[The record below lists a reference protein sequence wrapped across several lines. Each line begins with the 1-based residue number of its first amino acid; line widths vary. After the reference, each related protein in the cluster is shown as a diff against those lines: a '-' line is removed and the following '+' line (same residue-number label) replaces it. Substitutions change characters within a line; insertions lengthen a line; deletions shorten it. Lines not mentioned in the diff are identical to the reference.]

1 MRYLTAGESHGP
13 RLTAIIEGIPAGLP
27 LTVEDING
35 DLKRRQGG
43 YGRGGRMKIESDQV
57 VFTSGVRHGKT
68 TGAPITMDVIN
79 KDHQKWL
86 DIMSAEDIED
96 KLKDVQ
102 YHVKPNH
109 GGSSVDAQNRQLK
122 EIISYLKEKN
132 NG

>member
-1 MRYLTAGESHGP
+1 MIHINPTTIDVALILGIISLITIAGRFIYRVTIFMDHLSTMINAWDGRDGMP
-13 RLTAIIEGIPAGLP
+13 SVLDRL
-27 LTVEDING
+27 
-35 DLKRRQGG
+35 
-43 YGRGGRMKIESDQV
+43 
-57 VFTSGVRHGKT
+57 
-68 TGAPITMDVIN
+68 
-79 KDHQKWL
+79 
-86 DIMSAEDIED
+86 EDIED

>member
-1 MRYLTAGESHGP
+1 MIHINPTTIDVALILGVISLITIAGRFIYRVTIFMDHLSIMLNAWDGKDGMP
-13 RLTAIIEGIPAGLP
+13 SVLDRL
-27 LTVEDING
+27 
-35 DLKRRQGG
+35 
-43 YGRGGRMKIESDQV
+43 
-57 VFTSGVRHGKT
+57 
-68 TGAPITMDVIN
+68 
-79 KDHQKWL
+79 
-86 DIMSAEDIED
+86 EDIED

>member
-1 MRYLTAGESHGP
+1 MIHINPTTIDVALILGVISLVTIAGRFIYRVTLFMDHLSTMLNVWNGRDGVP
-13 RLTAIIEGIPAGLP
+13 SVLDRL
-27 LTVEDING
+27 
-35 DLKRRQGG
+35 
-43 YGRGGRMKIESDQV
+43 
-57 VFTSGVRHGKT
+57 
-68 TGAPITMDVIN
+68 
-79 KDHQKWL
+79 
-86 DIMSAEDIED
+86 EDIED

>member
-1 MRYLTAGESHGP
+1 MIHINPTTIDVALILGVISLITIAGRFIYRVTIFMDHLSTMLNAWDGKDGTP
-13 RLTAIIEGIPAGLP
+13 SVLDRL
-27 LTVEDING
+27 
-35 DLKRRQGG
+35 
-43 YGRGGRMKIESDQV
+43 
-57 VFTSGVRHGKT
+57 
-68 TGAPITMDVIN
+68 
-79 KDHQKWL
+79 
-86 DIMSAEDIED
+86 EDIED

>member
-1 MRYLTAGESHGP
+1 MIHINPTTIDVALILGVISLITIAGRFIYRVTVFMDHLSTMLNTWDGKDGMP
-13 RLTAIIEGIPAGLP
+13 SVLDRL
-27 LTVEDING
+27 
-35 DLKRRQGG
+35 
-43 YGRGGRMKIESDQV
+43 
-57 VFTSGVRHGKT
+57 
-68 TGAPITMDVIN
+68 
-79 KDHQKWL
+79 
-86 DIMSAEDIED
+86 EDIED

>member
-1 MRYLTAGESHGP
+1 MIHINPTTIDVALILGVISLITIAGRFIYRATIFMDHLSTMLSAWDGKDGMP
-13 RLTAIIEGIPAGLP
+13 SVLDRL
-27 LTVEDING
+27 
-35 DLKRRQGG
+35 
-43 YGRGGRMKIESDQV
+43 
-57 VFTSGVRHGKT
+57 
-68 TGAPITMDVIN
+68 
-79 KDHQKWL
+79 
-86 DIMSAEDIED
+86 EDIEE

>member
-1 MRYLTAGESHGP
+1 MIHINPTTIDVALILGVISLVTIAGRFIYRVTIFMDHLSTMLNAWDGKDGTP
-13 RLTAIIEGIPAGLP
+13 SVLDRL
-27 LTVEDING
+27 
-35 DLKRRQGG
+35 
-43 YGRGGRMKIESDQV
+43 
-57 VFTSGVRHGKT
+57 
-68 TGAPITMDVIN
+68 
-79 KDHQKWL
+79 
-86 DIMSAEDIED
+86 EDIED

>member
-1 MRYLTAGESHGP
+1 MIHINPTTIDVALILGVISLITIAGRFIYRVTTFMDHLSTMLNVWDGKDGMP
-13 RLTAIIEGIPAGLP
+13 SVLDRL
-27 LTVEDING
+27 
-35 DLKRRQGG
+35 
-43 YGRGGRMKIESDQV
+43 
-57 VFTSGVRHGKT
+57 
-68 TGAPITMDVIN
+68 
-79 KDHQKWL
+79 
-86 DIMSAEDIED
+86 EDIED

>member
-1 MRYLTAGESHGP
+1 MIHINPTTIDVALILGVMTLLSIVGRFVYRATRFMDHLSVMLNAWDGKDGMPSVLD
-13 RLTAIIEGIPAGLP
+13 RL
-27 LTVEDING
+27 
-35 DLKRRQGG
+35 
-43 YGRGGRMKIESDQV
+43 
-57 VFTSGVRHGKT
+57 
-68 TGAPITMDVIN
+68 
-79 KDHQKWL
+79 
-86 DIMSAEDIED
+86 EDIED

>member
-1 MRYLTAGESHGP
+1 MIHINPTTIDVALILGVISLITIAGRFIYRTTLFMDHLSTMLSAWDGKDGMP
-13 RLTAIIEGIPAGLP
+13 SVLDRL
-27 LTVEDING
+27 
-35 DLKRRQGG
+35 
-43 YGRGGRMKIESDQV
+43 
-57 VFTSGVRHGKT
+57 
-68 TGAPITMDVIN
+68 
-79 KDHQKWL
+79 
-86 DIMSAEDIED
+86 EDIEN

>member
-1 MRYLTAGESHGP
+1 MIHINPTTIDVALILGVISLFTIAGRFIYRVTIFMDHLSTMLNAWDGKDGMP
-13 RLTAIIEGIPAGLP
+13 SVMDRL
-27 LTVEDING
+27 
-35 DLKRRQGG
+35 
-43 YGRGGRMKIESDQV
+43 
-57 VFTSGVRHGKT
+57 
-68 TGAPITMDVIN
+68 
-79 KDHQKWL
+79 
-86 DIMSAEDIED
+86 EDIED

>member
-1 MRYLTAGESHGP
+1 MIHVNPTTIDVALILSVITLITIAGRFVYRVTLFMDHLSTMLNAWDGKDGMP
-13 RLTAIIEGIPAGLP
+13 SVLDRL
-27 LTVEDING
+27 
-35 DLKRRQGG
+35 
-43 YGRGGRMKIESDQV
+43 
-57 VFTSGVRHGKT
+57 
-68 TGAPITMDVIN
+68 
-79 KDHQKWL
+79 
-86 DIMSAEDIED
+86 EDIED

>member
-1 MRYLTAGESHGP
+1 MIHINPTTIDVALILGVISLITIAGRFVYRVTIFMDHLSTMLNAWDGKDGVP
-13 RLTAIIEGIPAGLP
+13 SVLDRL
-27 LTVEDING
+27 
-35 DLKRRQGG
+35 
-43 YGRGGRMKIESDQV
+43 
-57 VFTSGVRHGKT
+57 
-68 TGAPITMDVIN
+68 
-79 KDHQKWL
+79 
-86 DIMSAEDIED
+86 EDIED

>member
-1 MRYLTAGESHGP
+1 MIHINPTTIDVALILGVISLITIAGRFIYRATIFMDHLSTMLNVWDGKDGMP
-13 RLTAIIEGIPAGLP
+13 SVLDRL
-27 LTVEDING
+27 
-35 DLKRRQGG
+35 
-43 YGRGGRMKIESDQV
+43 
-57 VFTSGVRHGKT
+57 
-68 TGAPITMDVIN
+68 
-79 KDHQKWL
+79 
-86 DIMSAEDIED
+86 EDIEE

>member
-1 MRYLTAGESHGP
+1 MIHVNPTTIDVALILGVISLITIVGRFIYHTTIFMDHLSTMLNAWDGKDGMPSVLD
-13 RLTAIIEGIPAGLP
+13 RL
-27 LTVEDING
+27 
-35 DLKRRQGG
+35 
-43 YGRGGRMKIESDQV
+43 
-57 VFTSGVRHGKT
+57 
-68 TGAPITMDVIN
+68 
-79 KDHQKWL
+79 
-86 DIMSAEDIED
+86 EDIED

>member
-1 MRYLTAGESHGP
+1 MIHINPTTIDVALILGVISLITIAGRFIYRVTVFMDHLSTMLNAWDGKDGMP
-13 RLTAIIEGIPAGLP
+13 SVLDRL
-27 LTVEDING
+27 D
-35 DLKRRQGG
+35 
-43 YGRGGRMKIESDQV
+43 
-57 VFTSGVRHGKT
+57 
-68 TGAPITMDVIN
+68 
-79 KDHQKWL
+79 
-86 DIMSAEDIED
+86 DIED

>member
-1 MRYLTAGESHGP
+1 MIHINPTTIDVALILGVISLITIAGRFIYRATIFMDHLSSMLGAWDGKDGMP
-13 RLTAIIEGIPAGLP
+13 SVLDRL
-27 LTVEDING
+27 
-35 DLKRRQGG
+35 
-43 YGRGGRMKIESDQV
+43 
-57 VFTSGVRHGKT
+57 
-68 TGAPITMDVIN
+68 
-79 KDHQKWL
+79 
-86 DIMSAEDIED
+86 EDIEE